1 MLTKKICLLGSFSVG
16 KTSLVARFVQSMFSE
31 EYLTTVGVKVDKKIV
46 KSRDEEMMLM
56 IWDLA
61 GDDDFQRMNLN
72 FLRGSAGIIYVAD
85 GTRPAS
91 VDAVLDL
98 RERVRTN
105 LGDLPS
111 VLALNK
117 ADLVDAWQ
125 VDESRLG
132 QLCDSGWSALKTSA
146 KDGMNVEETF
156 SELASR
162 MLSK

>member
-1 MLTKKICLLGSFSVG
+1 MLTKKICMLGSFSVG
-16 KTSLVARFVQSMFSE
+16 KTSLVTRFVVSAYSA
-31 EYLTTVGVKVDKKIV
+31 EYLTTVGVKVDKKV
-46 KSRDEEMMLM
+46 VRVGDQEVVLML
-56 IWDLA
+56 WDLA

-91 VDAVLDL
+91 LDAVIDL

-105 LGDLPS
+105 LGDLPA

-125 VDESRLG
+125 VDDARLEK
-132 QLCDSGWSALKTSA
+132 LDETGWSVRKTSA
-146 KDGMNVEETF
+146 KDGLNVEESF

-162 MLSK
+162 MLSQ

>member
-16 KTSLVARFVQSMFSE
+16 KTSLVARFVQSVFSE

-46 KSRDEEMMLM
+46 RFGDQECTLM

-61 GDDDFQRMNLN
+61 GDDDFQRMNVN

-91 VDAVLDL
+91 IDAVIDL
-98 RERVRTN
+98 RERVRAN

-117 ADLVDAWQ
+117 VDLVDAWQ
-125 VDESRLG
+125 VDEARVA
-132 QLCDSGWSALKTSA
+132 QLRDGGWSARKTSA
-146 KDGMNVEETF
+146 KDGLNVEETF

>member
-16 KTSLVARFVQSMFSE
+16 KTSLVARFVQSVFSE

-46 KSRDEEMMLM
+46 LSGDQEMMLM

-98 RERVRTN
+98 RDRVRTN

-125 VDESRLG
+125 IDEARLA
-132 QLCDSGWSALKTSA
+132 QLQDGGWSARKTSA
-146 KDGMNVEETF
+146 KDGSNVEETF

>member
-16 KTSLVARFVQSMFSE
+16 KTSLVARFVQSVFSE

-46 KSRDEEMMLM
+46 RSGDQECTLM

-61 GDDDFQRMNLN
+61 GDDDFQRMNVN
-72 FLRGSAGIIYVAD
+72 FMRGSAGIIYVAD

-91 VDAVLDL
+91 IDAVIDL

-117 ADLVDAWQ
+117 ADLVDEWQ
-125 VDESRLG
+125 VDEARVA
-132 QLCDSGWSALKTSA
+132 QLHEGGWSARKTSA
-146 KDGMNVEETF
+146 KDGLNVEETF

>member
-16 KTSLVARFVQSMFSE
+16 KTSLVARYVQSVFSD

-46 KSRDEEMMLM
+46 RLEAEEVMLM

-61 GDDDFQRMNLN
+61 GDDDFQRMNVN

-91 VDAVLDL
+91 LDSVLDL

-105 LGDLPS
+105 LGELPS
-111 VLALNK
+111 ILTLNK
-117 ADLVDAWQ
+117 ADLVEEWQ
-125 VDESRLG
+125 IDEARVTELHDG
-132 QLCDSGWSALKTSA
+132 GWTVQKTSA
-146 KDGMNVEETF
+146 KDGLNVELTF

>member
-1 MLTKKICLLGSFSVG
+1 MLTKKICMLGSFSVG
-16 KTSLVARFVQSMFSE
+16 KTSLVTRFVLSAYSAD
-31 EYLTTVGVKVDKKIV
+31 YLTTVGVKVDKKV
-46 KSRDEEMMLM
+46 MRVGEQELTLML
-56 IWDLA
+56 WDLA

-91 VDAVLDL
+91 LDSVIDL
-98 RERVRTN
+98 RERVRAN
-105 LGDLPS
+105 LGDLPA

-125 VDESRLG
+125 IDDARLER
-132 QLCDSGWSALKTSA
+132 LRETGWSVRKTSA
-146 KDGMNVEETF
+146 KDGTNVEESF

-162 MLSK
+162 MLSQ

>member
-16 KTSLVARFVQSMFSE
+16 KTSLVARFVQSVFSE

-46 KSRDEEMMLM
+46 LSGDQEMMLM

-98 RERVRTN
+98 RDRVRTN

-125 VDESRLG
+125 IDEARLA
-132 QLCDSGWSALKTSA
+132 QLLDGGWGARKTSA
-146 KDGMNVEETF
+146 KDGSNVEETF

>member
-1 MLTKKICLLGSFSVG
+1 MLTKKICMLGSFSVG
-16 KTSLVARFVQSMFSE
+16 KTSLVTRFVVSAYSA
-31 EYLTTVGVKVDKKIV
+31 EYLTTVGVKVDKKV
-46 KSRDEEMMLM
+46 VRVGDQEVVLML
-56 IWDLA
+56 WDLA

-91 VDAVLDL
+91 LDAVIDL

-105 LGDLPS
+105 LGDLPA

-117 ADLVDAWQ
+117 ADLVEAWQ
-125 VDESRLG
+125 VDDERLEK
-132 QLCDSGWSALKTSA
+132 LRETGWSVRKTSA
-146 KDGMNVEETF
+146 KDAVNVEESF

-162 MLSK
+162 MLSQ

>member
-16 KTSLVARFVQSMFSE
+16 KTSLVARFVQSIFSE
-31 EYLTTVGVKVDKKIV
+31 EYLTTVGVKVDKKIMR
-46 KSRDEEMMLM
+46 SGDQELTLM

-61 GDDDFQRMNLN
+61 GDDDFQRMNVS

-91 VDAVLDL
+91 VDAVRDL

-105 LGDLPS
+105 LGELPS

-117 ADLVDAWQ
+117 ADLADQWQ
-125 VDESRLG
+125 IDEVELSHLR
-132 QLCDSGWSALKTSA
+132 DDGWSLRKTSA
-146 KDGMNVEETF
+146 KDGLNVEETF